1 MFTIDVWN
9 DKEISINATQQKW
22 TAKDCKDLLQSD
34 IVYEPGIVAAW
45 IEKRK
50 DNEPLIHLMSEDDG
64 HLFWSK
70 YKDVHFS
77 SCWLDNYMSVLSK
90 TKSYILK
97 HNKKFNIKKW
107 LEKIYLWGD
116 IMIKLADEA
125 EAVLEN
131 TASVFKECVDY

>member
-1 MFTIDVWN
+1 MLGICQVEKCIFDDATNYEFESIKEIVLFTIDVWD
-9 DKEISINATQQKW
+9 DKEISINAVQQKW
-22 TAKDCKDLLQSD
+22 TAKDCKDLLRSD

-70 YKDVHFS
+70 NKDVCFS
-77 SCWLDNYMSVLSK
+77 SCWLDNYMSVLTK

-97 HNKKFNIKKW
+97 HNKKFNIKK
-107 LEKIYLWGD
+107 
-116 IMIKLADEA
+116 
-125 EAVLEN
+125 
-131 TASVFKECVDY
+131 